1 MFELEKRKENTKWSV
16 KKLEDFFLIFTN
28 KREYAGLILVGVHY
42 LVLMASIAY
51 IFFGDIDIYYYI
63 SSSFYLLCILLHYY
77 YNGCILTRTE
87 RSLLDAKTWYGPPS
101 ILLYGVKDFTMERCN
116 NMIAYMAVII
126 VSNSF
131 LRLYNKDINL
141 FVLMVL
147 TGIYFRNN

>member
-16 KKLEDFFLIFTN
+16 KQIENFFLNFTN

-42 LVLMASIAY
+42 LVLISAISCL
-51 IFFGDIDIYYYI
+51 FFGEINVYYYI
-63 SSSFYLLCILLHYY
+63 SLSFYCLVIFLHYY

-101 ILLYGVKDFTMERCN
+101 ILLYGVEDFTMKRCN
-116 NMIAYMAVII
+116 NMVGYMALII
-126 VSNSF
+126 VTNSF

-141 FVLMVL
+141 FLLMIL
-147 TGIYFRNN
+147 TCIYFRNN

>member
-16 KKLEDFFLIFTN
+16 KKLEDIFLIFTN

-42 LVLMASIAY
+42 LVLTGSIAY

-63 SSSFYLLCILLHYY
+63 SSSFYLFVACLHYY
-77 YNGCILTRTE
+77 YNGCIFTRTE
-87 RSLLDAKTWYGPPS
+87 RSLLDSKTWYGPPS
-101 ILLYGVKDFTMERCN
+101 ILLYGVEDFTMKRCN
-116 NMIAYMAVII
+116 NMVGYMALII
-126 VSNSF
+126 VTNLF

-141 FVLMVL
+141 FVLIVL

>member
-1 MFELEKRKENTKWSV
+1 MFEIEKRKKNTKWSV
-16 KKLEDFFLIFTN
+16 RQIEKIFLNFTN

-42 LVLMASIAY
+42 LVLISAISFL
-51 IFFGDIDIYYYI
+51 FFGVINVYYYI
-63 SSSFYLLCILLHYY
+63 SLSFYLLCILLHYY

-116 NMIAYMAVII
+116 NMIAYMAVIV

-141 FVLMVL
+141 FVLIVL

>member
-16 KKLEDFFLIFTN
+16 RQIENFFLNFTN

-42 LVLMASIAY
+42 LAVMSSIAY
-51 IFFGDIDIYYYI
+51 TFFGDINIYYYI
-63 SSSFYLLCILLHYY
+63 SFSFYLLIVFLHYY

-87 RSLLDAKTWYGPPS
+87 RSLFDTKTWYGPPS
-101 ILLYGVKDFTMERCN
+101 ILLYGVEDLSMERCN

-126 VSNSF
+126 VTNSF

-141 FVLMVL
+141 FLLMIL
-147 TGIYFRNN
+147 TCIYFRNN

>member
-16 KKLEDFFLIFTN
+16 KKLEDFFLNFTN

-42 LVLMASIAY
+42 LVLVGSIAY

-63 SSSFYLLCILLHYY
+63 SSSFYLFVVCLHYY
-77 YNGCILTRTE
+77 YNGCIFTRTE
-87 RSLLDAKTWYGPPS
+87 RSLLDSKTWYGPPS
-101 ILLYGVKDFTMERCN
+101 ILLYGVEDFTMKRCN
-116 NMIAYMAVII
+116 NMVGYMALII
-126 VSNSF
+126 VTNLF

-141 FVLMVL
+141 FVLIVL